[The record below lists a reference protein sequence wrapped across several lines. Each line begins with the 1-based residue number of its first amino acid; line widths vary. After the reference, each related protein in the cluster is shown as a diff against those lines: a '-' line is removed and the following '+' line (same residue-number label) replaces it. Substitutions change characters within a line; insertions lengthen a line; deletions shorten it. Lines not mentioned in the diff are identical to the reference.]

1 MVIHSTFPDFLLFLY
16 VHMAHVD
23 STYDPKELSTIKTRM
38 ARLFPAGTDLEK
50 KLYLAIREYNA
61 FDRSKLDELCK
72 DSFSHFDAH
81 RDAETTAFIADAH
94 TIISADGQVLES
106 ETQALQTLRKL
117 MEHA

>member
-16 VHMAHVD
+16 VHLAHVD
-23 STYDPKELSTIKTRM
+23 DAYDPKELSTIKSRM

-61 FDRSKLDELCK
+61 FDRSKLDELCR
-72 DSFSHFDAH
+72 DSFLHFHAN
-81 RDAETTAFIADAH
+81 RDAEVTAFIADAY
-94 TIISADGQVLES
+94 TIMNADGQILES
-106 ETQALQTLRKL
+106 ETQALQSLRKL